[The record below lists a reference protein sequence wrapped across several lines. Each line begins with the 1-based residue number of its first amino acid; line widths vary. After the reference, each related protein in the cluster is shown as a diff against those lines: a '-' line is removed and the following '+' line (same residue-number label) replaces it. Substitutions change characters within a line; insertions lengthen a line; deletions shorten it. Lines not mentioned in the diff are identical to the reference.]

1 MLIDGEKWACE
12 ACVRGHRVTTC
23 KHHDRPLIRINRKG
37 RPFSTCLIC
46 NCTPCE
52 SPDEHNKLKREA
64 EMKSQSSNRASGRH
78 ARSNPSAFLPI
89 APRPSSTSPPSSI
102 QPSPRPGYSCG
113 SQFSDNRAP
122 PAASAGGARGAP
134 QGVPYHRTAAATTA
148 IPSSTRSPTSLSHPQ
163 AHLGYA
169 SHANSGGFSAGG
181 GISPLNMP
189 LTSPPP
195 LCCLSDIP
203 VSMSMVSPFDTFG
216 DHSLV
221 DGGTV
226 AFPSLEDIDLN
237 SFHGDILQEDWSWL
251 SEDHLR

>member
-23 KHHDRPLIRINRKG
+23 KHHG
-37 RPFSTCLIC
+37 
-46 NCTPCE
+46 
-52 SPDEHNKLKREA
+52 
-64 EMKSQSSNRASGRH
+64 RASGRH